1 MRVPFGKYKGQDSK
15 QLLHDQ
21 SYYNWCKTNQEL
33 TSKYAKFFQSLE
45 NPIKPENN
53 NKNIYKLTLGAIDKA
68 TGYYVLPCNADK
80 KNKYICPD
88 CSKDL
93 IFKKGEVKAP
103 HFAHYS
109 EKEPCN
115 YYNHPSESQIHKDA
129 KLLLKSLLEQ
139 RKNIIIEKQCYAG
152 CNLTEYSIE
161 YSETSKA
168 ELEHRFDFNNSKKSA
183 DVALLSMDKIKYIFE
198 ICHKHTTSPEN
209 RPEPWFEFD
218 ATELVNNANTNFK
231 QDIIRIPCIR
241 KNYLCGNHKQVID
254 YLQKNEAGGLGENSE
269 IIKTEEQFSFKCYND
284 NCYNHLMI
292 DDTDWYYC
300 ISCKPNFLC
309 INYKLC
315 RNTRVQYLERCCSC
329 NSDKSTYIFLEN
341 DNPCQ
346 KCGKID
352 DNNDNKT
359 KLLYPSYCGHYF
371 CISCSRETLF
381 TNENKSHIC
390 PIKYGC
396 PPCIHF
402 KTDNKSCN
410 SRPCSEKDD
419 IIIENFKRLQP
430 HNYYKWQQAQ
440 EKSINEYIRRF
451 DNRCPSCKKGIS
463 TLKDANEQFNNNIDV
478 SNRIDQLEKIQK
490 DLLNYSKL
498 KMYKELD
505 DKINSRIEF
514 IKSEVSK
521 YELLFSENIDNLEK
535 LNILLQEIPIIQYLF
550 NIIDKIK
557 KTIKQLQNENDVPI
571 LKTLNS
577 ISNKIDNCKE
587 RLDKLY
593 TLQEELDIHKKLIN
607 SDDPKLTTFISKTR
621 SKLLFAI
628 DRFESKFIVIKEE
641 TYLLDNNNNIYD
653 VSTNKYLGKYFNHKL
668 LPITSA

>member
-15 QLLHDQ
+15 ELLDDQ
-21 SYYNWCKTNQEL
+21 SYYNWCKLNQEL

-45 NPIKPENN
+45 NPDKPENN
-53 NKNIYKLTLGAIDKA
+53 NKNIYKLTLGAIDKV

-129 KLLLKSLLEQ
+129 KLLLKSLLEK
-139 RKNIIIEKQCYAG
+139 RKNIIIEKQCYDG
-152 CNLTEYSIE
+152 CNLTEYPIE
-161 YSETSKA
+161 YTETSKA

-198 ICHKHTTSPEN
+198 ICHKHKTSPEN

-241 KNYLCGNHKQVID
+241 KNYLCGNHKKVID
-254 YLQKNEAGGLGENSE
+254 YFGNSEIGNLSENSE
-269 IIKTEEQFSFKCYND
+269 NSESIKTEEQYSYKCHND
-284 NCYNHLMI
+284 NCYNHLTI
-292 DDTDWYYC
+292 NDYTDWYYC
-300 ISCKPNFLC
+300 ITCKPNFLC

-315 RNTRVQYLERCCSC
+315 RSTRVQYLERCFSC

-341 DNPCQ
+341 SNPCQ
-346 KCGKID
+346 KCGKLD
-352 DNNDNKT
+352 DT

-371 CISCSRETLF
+371 CMDCSRERLF
-381 TNENKSHIC
+381 QDDNKSRIC

-402 KTDNKSCN
+402 KKENKSCI
-410 SRPCSEKDD
+410 SRPCCEHDD
-419 IIIENFKRLQP
+419 IIIENFEKSYP
-430 HNYYKWQQAQ
+430 HNYNKWEMAE
-440 EKSINEYIRRF
+440 EKSLENYNKTF
-451 DNRCPSCKKGIS
+451 NNRCPLCKKSIS
-463 TLKDANEQFNNNIDV
+463 TLKDVIQSFNNSINGTCGTD
-478 SNRIDQLEKIQK
+478 NLEEIQK
-490 DLLNYSKL
+490 QLLNYKTLTVYNELNNRINDKIELFKSEIKKYEAL
-498 KMYKELD
+498 LITNMDNDGGLQNMLKELS
-505 DKINSRIEF
+505 DKKYLIDVKYKIMSRI
-514 IKSEVSK
+514 
-521 YELLFSENIDNLEK
+521 
-535 LNILLQEIPIIQYLF
+535 QH
-550 NIIDKIK
+550 
-557 KTIKQLQNENDVPI
+557 LQNENDTKVI
-571 LKTLNS
+571 KKLNEFYH
-577 ISNKIDNCKE
+577 KIDSQRE

-593 TLQEELDIHKKLIN
+593 NLKELFDKHASIID
-607 SDDPKLTTFISKTR
+607 SDSPKLTVFISKTR

-653 VSTNKYLGKYFNHKL
+653 VSTNKYLGKYFNNKL